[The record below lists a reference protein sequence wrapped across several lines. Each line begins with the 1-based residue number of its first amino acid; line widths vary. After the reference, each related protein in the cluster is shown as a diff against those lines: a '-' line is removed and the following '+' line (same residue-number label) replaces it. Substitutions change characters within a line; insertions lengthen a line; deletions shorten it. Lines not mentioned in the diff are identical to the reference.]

1 MNWMQND
8 KEKSNMNGENT
19 GRDKNI
25 LQNTTATNRRGMYS
39 EQQFETEEDI
49 FRELKKLQS
58 DKRRF
63 NYRLKKVLVTGLLA
77 GLLIGTVFSVI
88 LSVGNSRKAREYE
101 NEIAALENENKKLTG
116 QASLKTYAATAA
128 SQNAETLASEEEGWA
143 LVLINEA
150 HPLDT
155 AYVPELSSVNEEQS
169 VDARIAGPLSEMLS
183 DAAEAGMDMY
193 VLSSYRSYETQREV
207 FNTTMQ
213 EWILQGYSPLDAYD
227 ETRKSVAVPGTSEHA
242 SGLALD
248 IVSSQ
253 YDGLDDKQAETQEA
267 KWLEENCWKYGFILR
282 YPPEKSDITGI
293 VYEPWHYRYVGKEA
307 AEEIMKQDI
316 TLEEYIEN
324 KN

>member
-1 MNWMQND
+1 M
-8 KEKSNMNGENT
+8 
-19 GRDKNI
+19 
-25 LQNTTATNRRGMYS
+25 
-39 EQQFETEEDI
+39 
-49 FRELKKLQS
+49 QS

-128 SQNAETLASEEEGWA
+128 SQNAETLASEEDGWA